1 MDAERDCYYEAM
13 PREGHVVGRCEMLLP
28 DQLVGKRVLDLGCRR
43 GKGACK
49 IADLVGPDG
58 AVLGVDPSEAYVEAA
73 RAYMAEHQ
81 MRRARVAGA
90 IDPTFWRAPFED
102 LRQAGIEDASV
113 DLVFVNS
120 VLNLAWDRE
129 AALREIARVLAP
141 GGALHHAG
149 VFAEEP
155 LPAEE
160 ARALAA
166 VGNAFG
172 AAPSAAEFEADARR
186 AGFARCEFGAALAA
200 EPDGDDAVPVLAGRR
215 FRATVVRAWVR

>member
-73 RAYMAEHQ
+73 RAYVAEHQ

-160 ARALAA
+160 CPRACRCRQRI
-166 VGNAFG
+166 
-172 AAPSAAEFEADARR
+172 RR
-186 AGFARCEFGAALAA
+186 RPVRSGVRSRRPPGRVCALRVWRCACC
-200 EPDGDDAVPVLAGRR
+200 
-215 FRATVVRAWVR
+215 RA